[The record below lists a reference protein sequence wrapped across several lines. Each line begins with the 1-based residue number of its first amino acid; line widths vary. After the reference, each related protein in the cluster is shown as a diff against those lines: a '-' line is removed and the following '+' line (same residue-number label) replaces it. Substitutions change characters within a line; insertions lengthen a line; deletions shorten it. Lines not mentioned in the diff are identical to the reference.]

1 MSNSVP
7 LERPPRVLFFGMQG
21 NFSLPPLE
29 ALLEKGVEV
38 CAVVIP
44 SPRISDEHQM
54 VPPAIRAI
62 RRKEPVSGGHSLLPV
77 LHSSLYNTIIQR
89 AEAQHIPIWEV
100 ARLSDPATIDTLQHY
115 APDLLCVAC
124 FSLYIPRVVL
134 DIPLYGCL
142 NLHPSR
148 LPANRG
154 PDPLFWTLREGK
166 HQTGATVHYMDQGM
180 DTGDIVAQT
189 LIDIPDGIRYTQ
201 LETRC
206 AVQGGYLL
214 AQAVWDIY
222 RGKATSF
229 PQDEAKSEYHP
240 LPSCEDLVVRV
251 HEWSARHVYNF
262 VRGLATSEEPVPLIV
277 GNKTI
282 YVRDAI
288 SYSRDSKIDGDEE
301 QGAWEKELW
310 IPCKEGWVAVVQQ

>member
-21 NFSLPPLE
+21 NFSLPPLN
-29 ALLEKGVEV
+29 ALFEKGIEV
-38 CAVVIP
+38 CAIVLPV
-44 SPRISDEHQM
+44 PRNSSDNQ
-54 VPPAIRAI
+54 IAI
-62 RRKEPVSGGHSLLPV
+62 RRKEPVRMGHASLPV
-77 LHSSLYNTIIQR
+77 LHSSLHNTIIQR

-100 ARLSDPATIDTLQHY
+100 ARLSDSATVDTLRHY
-115 APDLLCVAC
+115 APDMFCVAC
-124 FSLYIPRVVL
+124 FSLYIPRVIL
-134 DIPLYGCL
+134 DIPRYGCL

-166 HQTGATVHYMDQGM
+166 HQTGVTVHFMDEGM

-201 LETRC
+201 LETQC

-222 RGKATSF
+222 RGKVTSF
-229 PQDEAKSEYHP
+229 SQDEANSEYHP
-240 LPSCEDLVVRV
+240 LPSHEDFVVNV
-251 HEWSARHVYNF
+251 NEWSARHVYNF
-262 VRGLATSEEPVPLIV
+262 VRGLATSEEPVSLV
-277 GNKTI
+277 VDNKTM
-282 YVRDAI
+282 YVRDAT
-288 SYSRDSKIDGDEE
+288 SYSHTFKADGDEK
-301 QGAWEKELW
+301 QGGREKEGWLA
-310 IPCKEGWVAVVQQ
+310 CKEGWVAVVRQ

>member
-21 NFSLPPLE
+21 NFSLPPLK
-29 ALLEKGVEV
+29 ALFEKGIEV
-38 CAVVIP
+38 CAIVLP
-44 SPRISDEHQM
+44 APRNSSDNQ
-54 VPPAIRAI
+54 IAI
-62 RRKEPVSGGHSLLPV
+62 RRKEPVRMGHASLPV
-77 LHSSLYNTIIQR
+77 LHSSLHNTIIQR

-100 ARLSDPATIDTLQHY
+100 ARLSDPATVDTLRHS
-115 APDLLCVAC
+115 APDMFCVAC
-124 FSLYIPRVVL
+124 FSLYIPRVIL
-134 DIPLYGCL
+134 DIPRYGCL

-166 HQTGATVHYMDQGM
+166 HQTGVTVHYMDEGM

-201 LETRC
+201 LETQC

-222 RGKATSF
+222 RGKVTSF
-229 PQDEAKSEYHP
+229 PQDEANSEYHP
-240 LPSCEDLVVRV
+240 LPSHEDFVVNV
-251 HEWSARHVYNF
+251 NEWSARHVYNF
-262 VRGLATSEEPVPLIV
+262 VRGLATSEEPVSLV
-277 GNKTI
+277 VDNKTM
-282 YVRDAI
+282 YVRDAT
-288 SYSRDSKIDGDEE
+288 SYSHTFKADGNEKHD
-301 QGAWEKELW
+301 GWEKEAW
-310 IPCKEGWVAVVQQ
+310 IACKEGWVAVVQQ

>member
-7 LERPPRVLFFGMQG
+7 LERPPRVLFLGMQG
-21 NFSLPPLE
+21 NFSLPPLK
-29 ALLEKGVEV
+29 ALLEQGIEV

-44 SPRISDEHQM
+44 APWNSNDDQI
-54 VPPAIRAI
+54 AI
-62 RRKEPVSGGHSLLPV
+62 RRKESVRMGRTSLPV
-77 LHSSLYNTIIQR
+77 LNSSLHTTIIQL

-100 ARLSDPATIDTLQHY
+100 ARFSDPVTIDTLQHY
-115 APDLLCVAC
+115 APDMLCVAC

-134 DIPLYGCL
+134 DIPPYGCL

-166 HQTGATVHYMDQGM
+166 HQTGVTVHYMDEGM

-201 LETRC
+201 LETQC

-229 PQDEAKSEYHP
+229 PQDEANSEYHS
-240 LPSCEDLVVRV
+240 LPSYEDFVVRV
-251 HEWSARHVYNF
+251 NEWSARHVYNF
-262 VRGLATSEEPVPLIV
+262 VRGLATGEEPLPLIV
-277 GNKTI
+277 DDKTI
-282 YVRDAI
+282 YVRDAT
-288 SYSRDSKIDGDEE
+288 SYSHTFEADGSEK
-301 QGAWEKELW
+301 QGGWEKEVW
-310 IPCKEGWVAVVQQ
+310 IACKEGWVAVIQQ

>member
-7 LERPPRVLFFGMQG
+7 IERPPRVLFFGMQG
-21 NFSLPPLE
+21 NFSLPPLN
-29 ALLEKGVEV
+29 ALFEKGIEV
-38 CAVVIP
+38 CAVVLP
-44 SPRISDEHQM
+44 APWNSSDKQM
-54 VPPAIRAI
+54 AM
-62 RRKEPVSGGHSLLPV
+62 RRKEPVRMGHASLPV
-77 LHSSLYNTIIQR
+77 LHSSLHNTIIQR

-100 ARLSDPATIDTLQHY
+100 ARFSDPATVDTLQHY
-115 APDLLCVAC
+115 APDIFCVAC
-124 FSLYIPRVVL
+124 FSLYIPRVIL
-134 DIPLYGCL
+134 DIPCYGCL
-142 NLHPSR
+142 NLHPSW

-166 HQTGATVHYMDQGM
+166 HQTGVTVHYMDEGM

-201 LETRC
+201 LETQC
-206 AVQGGYLL
+206 AVQGGSLL

-240 LPSCEDLVVRV
+240 LPSYEDFVVRV
-251 HEWSARHVYNF
+251 NEWSARQVYNF
-262 VRGLATSEEPVPLIV
+262 VRGLATLEEPVRLV
-277 GNKTI
+277 VDNKTM
-282 YVRDAI
+282 YVRDAT
-288 SYSRDSKIDGDEE
+288 SYSHNFQADGNKK
-301 QGAWEKELW
+301 QGAWEKEVW